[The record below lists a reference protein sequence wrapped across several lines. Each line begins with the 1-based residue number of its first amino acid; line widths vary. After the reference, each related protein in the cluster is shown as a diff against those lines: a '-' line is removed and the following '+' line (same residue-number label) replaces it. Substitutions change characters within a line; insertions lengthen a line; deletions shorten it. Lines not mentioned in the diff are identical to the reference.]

1 MGTIYCLPLTRLI
14 SPEPEFRLPVFAAY
28 VLFTA
33 TGFFSAGQS
42 LGLGLPWPVPVILSI
57 GLINFGVILSIT
69 VAIAYVI
76 DCHREQA
83 SEAVSMMVLIKNMFA
98 FGSTYYINDW
108 IASQGVRTVFFIL
121 GGITLA
127 IGLSG
132 IPL

>member
-1 MGTIYCLPLTRLI
+1 M
-14 SPEPEFRLPVFAAY
+14 FAGY

-42 LGLGLPWPVPVILSI
+42 LGFGMPWPLPVVLSI
-57 GLINFGVILSIT
+57 GFINFGVILSVT
-69 VAIAYVI
+69 VTIAYVI

-98 FGSTYYINDW
+98 FGATYYINDW
-108 IASQGVRTVFFIL
+108 IAGSGVRSVFFVL